1 MTRQEKNA
9 LLYSLI
15 VAVGGFLFGLDAALI
30 SGTTD
35 FITREFSL
43 TALQLGDVV
52 SAPAL
57 GVLLALPFAGFLSD
71 RFGRKRTLQIIALLY
86 LISAVSSALAPT
98 YIFLVFARFLGGLA
112 FTSISL
118 ASMYIGEI
126 APPKWRGKLVAMIQ
140 INIVIGLS
148 GAYFI
153 NYLIHQWATTGAA
166 WVQFL
171 GIDKYTWRWMLGSE
185 ILPALAWFGLLFMI
199 PKSPA
204 WLVTMNRLEEAKENL
219 KKIMPAEAIEAHL
232 QEMQESIRLSQHHT
246 SIWAQLK
253 EIFSKPMRRVIL
265 IAFTIAI
272 AQQATGI
279 NAILFYAN
287 TVFEQLGIGTDAAF
301 VQSIWIGLT
310 SIVFT
315 VLGLLL
321 VDKLGRRPLIIG
333 GMIWIILSLGVCSF
347 AFNQARY
354 TLTEESIAE
363 LSDIPNVERLRPL
376 VGHEYK
382 SDIEFKD
389 AVKSVLSGVEAQ
401 IHQSVLLEKAIKMNA
416 TLVLIGILSFI
427 AAFHFSV
434 GPVMW
439 VLFSEIFPISV
450 RAIAI
455 PFFTIVTSLT
465 NYLVQK
471 FFPWQMENMGMSLI
485 FLFYAS
491 IVGIGLVILFF
502 SLMETKNM
510 SIEEI
515 QMKFISKS
523 KAAES

>member
-1 MTRQEKNA
+1 MTRYEKNA
-9 LLYSLI
+9 LLYSII
-15 VAVGGFLFGLDAALI
+15 VAIGGFLFGLDAALI

-43 TALQLGDVV
+43 TAMQLGDVV

-71 RFGRKRTLQIIALLY
+71 RFGRKRTLQIIAMLY

-98 YIFLVFARFLGGLA
+98 YLFLVFARFLGGLA

-153 NYLIHQWATTGAA
+153 NYLIHQWATSGAG

-185 ILPALAWFGLLFMI
+185 ILPALAWFGLLILI

-204 WLVTMNRLEEAKENL
+204 WLVTMNRIDEARQYL
-219 KKIMPAEAIEAHL
+219 KKIMPSQAIDKHL
-232 QEMQESIRLSQHHT
+232 QEMQESIRLSQHHK
-246 SIWAQLK
+246 SIWSQLK
-253 EIFSKPMRRVIL
+253 EIFSKPMRRVIV

-287 TVFEQLGIGTDAAF
+287 TVFEQLAIGADAAF
-301 VQSIWIGLT
+301 VQSIWIGIT

-321 VDKLGRRPLIIG
+321 IDKVGRRPLIIG
-333 GMIWIILSLGVCSF
+333 GMIWIILSLGVCSY
-347 AFNQARY
+347 AFNEARY
-354 TLTEESIAE
+354 MLTEKSITE
-363 LSDIPNVERLRPL
+363 LSEIPNVERLRPL
-376 VGHEYK
+376 VGKEYK
-382 SDIEFKD
+382 SDIEYKY
-389 AVKSVLSGVEAQ
+389 AVKSVLTRVEAQ
-401 IHQSVLLEKAIKMNA
+401 IHQSVLLEKAIRMNA

-455 PFFTIVTSLT
+455 PFFTIITSLT

-471 FFPWQMENMGMSLI
+471 FFPWQMENMGMSVI
-485 FLFYAS
+485 FIFYATMV
-491 IVGIGLVILFF
+491 IIGVIILFF
-502 SLMETKNM
+502 SLIETKNM

-515 QMKFISKS
+515 QLKFMKKS
-523 KAAES
+523 KKA